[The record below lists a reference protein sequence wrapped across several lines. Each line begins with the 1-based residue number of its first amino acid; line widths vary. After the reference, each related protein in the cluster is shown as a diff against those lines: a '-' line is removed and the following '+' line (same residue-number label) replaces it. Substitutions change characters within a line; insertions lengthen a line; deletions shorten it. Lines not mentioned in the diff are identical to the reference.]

1 MLSNKSKG
9 ENKMNNPN
17 GPYPGRQL
25 FLGLTAKGRPAF
37 AYLVTGRSPA
47 SRERKGTMIENG
59 VIMGPIGN
67 DPYDWLRHYTAIK
80 YDNGIGLMA
89 VSNGIQTEAIFE
101 AYRLMYHTGSQPEKD
116 YMGTIM
122 TGAKYE
128 PDSLHTPRITGLITN
143 PAGKTE
149 PVYIVGIITDTP
161 PARTFE
167 IAPEPGTMTCISTYN
182 GDLANPAAFDVKG
195 KLPVIGLKAETPEDI
210 ADSIYGISEAFNQGD
225 DIRVCAVGGVRSGD
239 NLTWKLA
246 IINRH
251 K

>member
-1 MLSNKSKG
+1 MK
-9 ENKMNNPN
+9 NPN

-47 SRERKGTMIENG
+47 SRERKGTAVENG

-67 DPYDWLRHYTAIK
+67 EAYDWLRHYSAIR
-80 YDNGIGLMA
+80 YDNSIGLMV
-89 VSNGIQTEAIFE
+89 VSNGIQTEAVFE
-101 AYRLMYHTGSQPEKD
+101 TYRLIYHTGSQPDKE
-116 YMGTIM
+116 YLGTIM

-143 PAGKTE
+143 PAGETR
-149 PVYIVGIITDTP
+149 PRYLIGIITDNP
-161 PARTFE
+161 PAKTWE
-167 IAPEPGTMTCISTYN
+167 ITPEPGAMTGVSTYN
-182 GDLANPAAFDVKG
+182 GDLANPTAFDVKG
-195 KLPVIGLKAETPEDI
+195 KLPVIGLSAETPEDI
-210 ADSIYGISEAFNQGD
+210 ADYIYGISEAFNQGD
-225 DIRVCAVGGVRSGD
+225 DIRVCAVGGVRSDD

-246 IINRH
+246 TINRH